1 MPLAIKSLFQKFK
14 IEAFKIIGLAKVK
27 KEALPNLDLIK
38 VNPFL
43 TFNIFNKI
51 PNFSDVISWEE

>member
-14 IEAFKIIGLAKVK
+14 NEAFKIIGLAKVK